1 MNGSVYK
8 SAEGQNIVE
17 TAYRVHL
24 SSAMAAGLTQRMV
37 DTGYGHTFVIEK
49 SAPGKPPLVLL
60 HGSASNSAVWLGII
74 PVYARD
80 FSVYCLDIPGEPG
93 LSSPERLTLAS
104 DAPVCWLENV
114 LDALG
119 LHKCFF
125 VGMSLGGWYALNF
138 AVHDPGRVYAL
149 SLISGGGIARQKPG
163 FIVKALFFIMLGPMG
178 KKLLNKL
185 IYHKVVVPKEILE
198 YQSLVSEYF
207 RPVTESLPMF
217 TDEQLSALAMPLQY
231 FGGDHDSLLDTRKAV
246 ARLSALL
253 PHSEA
258 RLLEDTGHAIIDKFE
273 ETREFLTRH
282 IR

>member
-1 MNGSVYK
+1 
-8 SAEGQNIVE
+8 
-17 TAYRVHL
+17 
-24 SSAMAAGLTQRMV
+24 
-37 DTGYGHTFVIEK
+37 
-49 SAPGKPPLVLL
+49 
-60 HGSASNSAVWLGII
+60 
-74 PVYARD
+74 
-80 FSVYCLDIPGEPG
+80 
-93 LSSPERLTLAS
+93 
-104 DAPVCWLENV
+104 
-114 LDALG
+114 
-119 LHKCFF
+119 
-125 VGMSLGGWYALNF
+125 
-138 AVHDPGRVYAL
+138 
-149 SLISGGGIARQKPG
+149 LISGGGIARQKPG

-273 ETREFLTRH
+273 ETRAFLTRH